1 MNLGAGTGVA
11 AESYIDMPFGRGRIA
26 LKTWHADARGVPIVA
41 LHGWMDNAATFDR
54 MAPLLADHPFVAMD
68 LPGHGLSDPR
78 PAGFR
83 YHNADYFD
91 DVLAVLDALYPQQK
105 VILLGHS
112 LGAGIQMML
121 AGLLPER
128 VQALVMIEGLGPL
141 TADPS
146 HYVEMTRLALASYRD
161 FRPGRRPIADEAQAV
176 QARMN
181 GLTGA
186 LSEMA
191 SRILC
196 SRSLDRNAEGELFW
210 RTDKRLRQ
218 NSLMRFNEAQVLA
231 CIRAIS
237 VPVLLIRGQDGAPF
251 EQAAGKAR
259 LEAFADLRQVTV
271 AGKHHLHLDESPA
284 EVAAQIRA
292 FFSSI
297 ALVRS

>member
-1 MNLGAGTGVA
+1 MTVAGESGAAV
-11 AESYIDMPFGRGRIA
+11 ESRVELPFGRGGIA
-26 LKTWHADARGVPIVA
+26 FKTWHAGAPGVPIVA
-41 LHGWMDNAATFDR
+41 LHGWMDNAATFDCL
-54 MAPLLADHPFVAMD
+54 APLIPGHPFVAMD
-68 LPGHGLSDPR
+68 LPGHGFSDPR

-146 HYVEMTRLALASYRD
+146 NYVDMTRQALASYRD
-161 FRPGRRPIADEAQAV
+161 FRPGRKPIADEAVAV

-181 GLTGA
+181 GITGV
-186 LSEMA
+186 LSEQA

-196 SRSLDRNAEGELFW
+196 SRSLARNADGELYW
-210 RTDKRLRQ
+210 LTDKRLRQ
-218 NSLMRFNEAQVLA
+218 NSLMRFSEPQVLA
-231 CIRAIS
+231 CIRAIAA
-237 VPVLLIRGQDGAPF
+237 PVLLVRGASGAPF
-251 EQAAGKAR
+251 EQLAGAAR
-259 LEAFADLRQVTV
+259 LEAFANLQQVTV
-271 AGKHHLHLDESPA
+271 AGRHHLHLDESPA
-284 EVAAQIRA
+284 EVAAQVRA
-292 FFSSI
+292 FLSRAASG
-297 ALVRS
+297 A

>member
-1 MNLGAGTGVA
+1 MSLDAGIGVA
-11 AESYIDMPFGRGRIA
+11 AESHIDLPFGRGRIA
-26 LKTWHADARGVPIVA
+26 LKTWHAGAPGVPIVA
-41 LHGWMDNAATFDR
+41 IHGWMDNAATFDR
-54 MAPLLADHPFVAMD
+54 MAPLMPGHPFVAMD
-68 LPGHGLSDPR
+68 LPGHGFSDPR

-83 YHNADYFD
+83 YHNTDYFD

-146 HYVEMTRLALASYRD
+146 NYVEMTRLALASYRD
-161 FRPGRRPIADEAQAV
+161 FRPGRKPIADEALAV

-181 GLTGA
+181 GITGA
-186 LSEMA
+186 LSEQA

-196 SRSLDRNAEGELFW
+196 SRSLERNAEGELVW

-218 NSLMRFNEAQVLA
+218 NSLMRFSEAQVLA
-231 CIRAIS
+231 CIRAIT

-251 EQAAGKAR
+251 EQAAGQAR
-259 LEAFADLRQVTV
+259 LQAFVDLKQVTV

-284 EVAAQIRA
+284 EVAAQ
-292 FFSSI
+292 
-297 ALVRS
+297 VRVFLGCLTPR

>member
-1 MNLGAGTGVA
+1 MAI
-11 AESYIDMPFGRGRIA
+11 ESSLQLAFGRGRIA
-26 LKTWHADARGVPIVA
+26 LKTWHPEARGVPIVA

-54 MAPLLADHPFVAMD
+54 MAPHLAEHPFVAMD

-91 DVLAVLDALYPQQK
+91 DVLGVLDALYPQQK

-146 HYVEMTRLALASYRD
+146 HYVDMTRLSLASYRD
-161 FRPGRRPIADEAQAV
+161 FRTERRPIANEAQAV

-181 GLTGA
+181 GLTGP

-196 SRSLDRNAEGELFW
+196 SRSLDRNADGELVW

-218 NSLMRFNEAQVLA
+218 NSLMRFSEAQVLA
-231 CIRAIS
+231 CIRAITA
-237 VPVLLIRGQDGAPF
+237 PTLLVRAQDGAPF
-251 EQAAGKAR
+251 EQAAGQAR
-259 LEAFADLRQVTV
+259 LAAFANLKQVTLP
-271 AGKHHLHLDESPA
+271 GRHHLHLDESPA
-284 EVAAQIRA
+284 EVAAEVRA
-292 FFSSI
+292 FLSH
-297 ALVRS
+297 VV